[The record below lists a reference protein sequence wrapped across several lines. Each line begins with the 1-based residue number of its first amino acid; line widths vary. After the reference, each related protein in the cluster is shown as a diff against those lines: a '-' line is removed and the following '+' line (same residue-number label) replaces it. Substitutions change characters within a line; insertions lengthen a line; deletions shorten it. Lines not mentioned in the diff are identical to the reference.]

1 MVVTSVVRWMVI
13 NLGVAVIQFIS
24 QCNYMI
30 LYLHISSLE
39 NMNENIQ
46 INVQGTYYDLIL
58 CLCHSITP
66 VIPKLIPKALNRN
79 LCFAKYY
86 EGGLKK
92 VHKSYI
98 SGTELAE
105 ISYAVGVCVCDIEL

>member
-1 MVVTSVVRWMVI
+1 MVI

-24 QCNYMI
+24 QCHYTI

-46 INVQGTYYDLIL
+46 ISVQGTYYDLIL

-66 VIPKLIPKALNRN
+66 VIPKLRYPKLEQESVNT
-79 LCFAKYY
+79 LCFTKYY

-98 SGTELAE
+98 SDTELVE
-105 ISYAVGVCVCDIEL
+105 ISYAVSVCVYI